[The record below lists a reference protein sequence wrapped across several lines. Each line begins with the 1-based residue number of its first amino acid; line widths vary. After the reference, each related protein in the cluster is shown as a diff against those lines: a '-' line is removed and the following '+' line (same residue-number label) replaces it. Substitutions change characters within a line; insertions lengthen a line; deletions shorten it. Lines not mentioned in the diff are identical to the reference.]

1 MDPFNFKCTKRVDMR
16 TESKLLPLGFIV
28 VMLLVLSAGKG
39 IAQHALLP
47 ELNISA
53 LDFKHIQYKTE
64 QFDWAKA
71 YWVQIRSIA
80 DEAVNDS
87 SAIELPLRGGNW
99 GHYYVDPEEGKPMKP
114 GKYLGNWHWEHHN
127 QDGTKTYY
135 GVDSI
140 VSKDY
145 DGVLIL
151 TQVHAAWATR
161 FCALSFAYRMTGN
174 TQYLKRAVQILEAYA
189 KVYTRIPFHNKA
201 GGNDFMYETGVG
213 RVSSQA
219 LDESVWLIKILQGA
233 SLIWTDLSAEQ
244 HTNIEKNFLFPAVD
258 MIQHC
263 FNLGIHNISNWYNAA
278 VGMTGYLTSNP
289 ALVDWALHEKN
300 RGLQYQLQKGFT
312 ADGHWYENAPAYH
325 FYALKPMILLA
336 ESAKNNGDTSF
347 LAGLKKALDA
357 PLELM
362 MPDMNLPRINDSRE
376 VYLPAFKGYYEYGY
390 SRFKNQDYLPVLT
403 HGRNFNGGTET
414 VKKIG
419 NDFDVFDFSLLYREP
434 LPATAPAF
442 IFRNRHL
449 NNSGLDILY
458 QGEGKTAVWLLA
470 KYDINHPSKGWHT
483 HPDALNFVLYGSGSQ
498 ISIDPGTAEYG
509 AASHVGWDKTSVAH
523 NSLVI
528 NQQNQSFK
536 GSESLSFGKTKGVS
550 YSFTQTDSA
559 YKGVSHTRG
568 YILADNSTVL
578 IADWITA
585 PASDTIDIAYH
596 QRGNWK
602 IKETGRQWQVPDI
615 KGYQFLKEASI
626 TVSDTSHLFSTAIA
640 QKEIVTGINATQP
653 VQLIEAMGIG
663 PDFEPVPCV
672 IARCRGAKLFVLWSI
687 RLDGS
692 SDKIRFEILDQ
703 NSKPKIKVYCHG
715 KVLLLDPA
723 GKCAIE

>member
-1 MDPFNFKCTKRVDMR
+1 MVTK
-16 TESKLLPLGFIV
+16 SKLLPVGSIV
-28 VMLLVLSAGKG
+28 VFLLVFSAGRG
-39 IAQHALLP
+39 IAQHTLQPA
-47 ELNISA
+47 LNISA
-53 LDFKHIQYKTE
+53 QDFKHIQYKTE
-64 QFDWAKA
+64 QFDWAKV
-71 YWVQIRSIA
+71 YWNQIRTIA
-80 DEAVNDS
+80 DEAVKDTT
-87 SAIELPLRGGNW
+87 AIELPLRGGNW

-161 FCALSFAYRMTGN
+161 FTALAFAYRMSGN
-174 TQYLKRAVQILEAYA
+174 SLYLKRAVQILEAYA
-189 KVYTRIPFHNKA
+189 KVYSRIPFHNKA

-233 SLIWTDLSAEQ
+233 SLIWNDLSVAQ
-244 HTNIEKNFLFPAVD
+244 HANIENNFLFPAVD

-300 RGLQYQLQKGFT
+300 RGLHYQLQKGFT

-357 PLELM
+357 PLQLM

-390 SRFKNQDYLPVLT
+390 SRFKNQDYLPVLIN
-403 HGRNFNGGTET
+403 GRNFKGGLET

-419 NDFDVFDFSLLYREP
+419 NDFDVFDFSLLYREA
-434 LPATAPAF
+434 LPEKAPPF
-442 IFRNRHL
+442 SFGSRHL
-449 NNSGLDILY
+449 DHTGLDILY
-458 QGEGKTAVWLLA
+458 QGEGKNAVWLLT

-483 HPDALNFVLYGSGSQ
+483 HPDALNFVLYGSGTQ

-509 AASHVGWDKTSVAH
+509 AASHVGWDKTTVAH
-523 NSLVI
+523 NSMVI
-528 NQQNQSFK
+528 NQQNQAFK
-536 GSESLSFGKTKGVS
+536 SSKSLSFGKTKGVS
-550 YSFTQTDSA
+550 FSFAKTDSA
-559 YKGVSHTRG
+559 YMGVSQTRG
-568 YILADNSTVL
+568 YILADSTTVL
-578 IADWITA
+578 IADWVSA
-585 PASDTIDIAYH
+585 PVSDTIDIAYH

-602 IKETGRQWQVPDI
+602 TKEAGQPWLIPDI

-626 TVSDTSHLFSTAIA
+626 TISDTSHLFTTMIA
-640 QKEIVTGINATQP
+640 QKEIVTGINASQP

-672 IARCRGAKLFVLWSI
+672 ITRCRGGKLFVLWSI

-692 SDKIRFEILDQ
+692 SAPIRFEIMDQ
-703 NSKPKIKVYCHG
+703 SSKPKIKVYCHG
-715 KVLLLDPA
+715 KVFLLDPA
-723 GKCAIE
+723 GKCVIK

>member
-1 MDPFNFKCTKRVDMR
+1 MVTK
-16 TESKLLPLGFIV
+16 SKLLPVGSIV
-28 VMLLVLSAGKG
+28 VFLLVFSAGRG
-39 IAQHALLP
+39 IAQHTLQPA
-47 ELNISA
+47 LNISA
-53 LDFKHIQYKTE
+53 QDFKHIQYKTE
-64 QFDWAKA
+64 QFDWAKV
-71 YWVQIRSIA
+71 YWNQIRTIA
-80 DEAVNDS
+80 DEAVKDTT
-87 SAIELPLRGGNW
+87 AIELPLRGGNW

-161 FCALSFAYRMTGN
+161 FTALAFAYRMSGN
-174 TQYLKRAVQILEAYA
+174 SLYLKRAVQILEAYA
-189 KVYTRIPFHNKA
+189 KVYSRIPFHNKA

-233 SLIWTDLSAEQ
+233 SLIWNDLSVAQ
-244 HTNIEKNFLFPAVD
+244 HANIENNFLFPAVD

-300 RGLQYQLQKGFT
+300 RGLHYQLQKGFT

-357 PLELM
+357 PLQLM

-390 SRFKNQDYLPVLT
+390 SRFKNQDYLPVLIN
-403 HGRNFNGGTET
+403 GRNFKGGLET

-419 NDFDVFDFSLLYREP
+419 NDFDVFDFSLLYREA
-434 LPATAPAF
+434 LPEKAPPF
-442 IFRNRHL
+442 SFGSRHL
-449 NNSGLDILY
+449 DHTGLDILY
-458 QGEGKTAVWLLA
+458 QGEGKNAVWLLT

-483 HPDALNFVLYGSGSQ
+483 HPDALNFVLYGSGTQ

-509 AASHVGWDKTSVAH
+509 AASHVGWDKTTVAH
-523 NSLVI
+523 NSMVI
-528 NQQNQSFK
+528 NQQNQAFK
-536 GSESLSFGKTKGVS
+536 SSKSLSFGKTKGVS
-550 YSFTQTDSA
+550 FSFAKTDSA
-559 YKGVSHTRG
+559 YMGVSQTRG
-568 YILADNSTVL
+568 YILADSTTVL
-578 IADWITA
+578 IADWVSA
-585 PASDTIDIAYH
+585 PVSDTIDIAYH

-602 IKETGRQWQVPDI
+602 TKEAGQPWLIPDI

-626 TVSDTSHLFSTAIA
+626 TISDTSHLFTTMIA
-640 QKEIVTGINATQP
+640 QKEIVTGINASQP

-663 PDFEPVPCV
+663 PDFEVVPCV
-672 IARCRGAKLFVLWSI
+672 ITRCRGGQLFVLWSI

-692 SDKIRFEILDQ
+692 SAPIRFEIMDQ
-703 NSKPKIKVYCHG
+703 SSKPKIKVYCHG
-715 KVLLLDPA
+715 KVFLLDPA
-723 GKCAIE
+723 GKCVIK